1 MNRHYKRIYCCGD
14 CVYYDWK
21 KHKGK
26 RGAHVTENAQDH
38 FFADCPLD
46 DFIEEDRSKAEGEDK
61 RTDAEIEKAISFF
74 RDMNECTYGNLE
86 EVEMA
91 IKALEQ
97 FNKHNPKK
105 GKWLTPYGSYSY
117 RLTTYKCSLCGCET
131 DNRSNYCP
139 SCGAYMREVSE

>member
-21 KHKGK
+21 KHKCK

-97 FNKHNPKK
+97 KSCIEKTTEQASKEFEEKLNS
-105 GKWLTPYGSYSY
+105 GYY
-117 RLTTYKCSLCGCET
+117 RSQ
-131 DNRSNYCP
+131 
-139 SCGAYMREVSE
+139 REEARQIEEEGINHEKPL